1 MVFQYMFSQR
11 SRKEVDNMYKCEI
24 LREYWNYE
32 DMLSSAIAECLNK
45 NNVKR
50 ENIVDIK
57 TFSENDDIY
66 CMIIWEE

>member
-1 MVFQYMFSQR
+1 
-11 SRKEVDNMYKCEI
+11 MYRCEI

-45 NNVKR
+45 NNIKR

-57 TFSENDDIY
+57 TFSENNDIY